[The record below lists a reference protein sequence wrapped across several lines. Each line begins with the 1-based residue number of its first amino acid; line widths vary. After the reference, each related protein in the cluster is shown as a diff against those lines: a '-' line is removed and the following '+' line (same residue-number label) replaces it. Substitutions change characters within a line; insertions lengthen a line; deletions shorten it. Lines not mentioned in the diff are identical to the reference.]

1 MTMRVECFG
10 CGEDCSHAYA
20 TYLGDPYHFGCIPVR
35 RNRRRESSG
44 DVPTPPEGKEGLPIP
59 ASQDP
64 LRKLY

>member
-1 MTMRVECFG
+1 MTMKCECTG
-10 CGEDCSHAYA
+10 CGGDCSQAYG
-20 TYLGDPYHFGCIPVR
+20 TYQGDSYHFGCIPVR
-35 RNRRRESSG
+35 SRRRESSG